1 MSEPM
6 RVLMIS
12 WEFPPHMVGGI
23 GRHVAELTP
32 MLGGFEAASGPIHI
46 DLITPHYAGG
56 APVEQLTPYLTIH
69 RVETPPMDVRDFYNS
84 VVANNTVFIEAAS
97 RLAAEQPYDLI
108 HIHEWQ
114 TGMAGIV
121 LKHRW
126 KRPLLATVHATE
138 RGRHQG
144 YLPSN
149 TSCQIDQ
156 LEWKICFEAW
166 RVIVCSDYMR
176 QELHQFFGVPL
187 DKLEVILNGIYPPLG
202 CSPDE
207 LATKRQQYAPNDEK
221 LLFFVGRITHEKGVQ
236 VLIRAMPR
244 LRADHPNIRLLVAGK
259 NSNKLW
265 PLAYEL
271 SVENA
276 VDFLGFISDHERDCI
291 YQVADAAIFPSLYE
305 PFGIVALE
313 AMALNCNVIAS
324 DVGGLGEVI
333 KHQENGLTILP
344 DDPMS
349 VVWAVNQL
357 LQDPEAAAQR
367 RQRALAEVN
376 SRYNWST
383 IAAQT
388 ANLYQTILD
397 ERAQVVW

>member
-1 MSEPM
+1 M

-12 WEFPPHMVGGI
+12 WEFPPHVVGGI

-32 MLGGFEAASGPIHI
+32 ALGGIETTSGSIHI
-46 DLITPHYAGG
+46 DLITPNYAGG
-56 APVEQLTPYLTIH
+56 PPVEQLTPYLTVH
-69 RVETPPMDVRDFYNS
+69 RVETPPMDVGDFYHG
-84 VVANNTVFIEAAS
+84 VVTSNAVFIEVAS

-126 KRPLLATVHATE
+126 KRPLLATIHATE
-138 RGRHQG
+138 RGRHRG
-144 YLPSN
+144 HLPSHL
-149 TSCQIDQ
+149 SCQIDQ
-156 LEWKICFEAW
+156 MEWKICYEAW
-166 RVIVCSDYMR
+166 RVIVCSQYMR
-176 QELHQFFGVPL
+176 QELHQFFRAPL
-187 DKLEVILNGIYPPLG
+187 DKLEVIFNGIYPPQS

-207 LATKRQQYAPNDEK
+207 LTVKRQQYAPNNEK
-221 LLFFVGRITHEKGVQ
+221 LLFYVGRITPEKGVQ
-236 VLIRAMPR
+236 VLVRAMPR
-244 LRADHPNIRLLVAGK
+244 LRAEHPNIRLLMAGK
-259 NSNKLW
+259 NSHQLW

-271 SVENA
+271 GVENA
-276 VDFLGFISDHERDCI
+276 VDFLGFISDQERDCI
-291 YQVADAAIFPSLYE
+291 YQIADAAIFPSLYE

-324 DVGGLGEVI
+324 DVGGLSEVV

-357 LQDPEAAAQR
+357 LCDPEAAAQR
-367 RQRALAEVN
+367 RQRALAEIH
-376 SRYNWST
+376 SIYQWST

-388 ANLYQTILD
+388 AGLYQTVLN
-397 ERAQVVW
+397 ERARVVW